1 MTNKILRSPK
11 DWKKYNAH
19 AQWYPFTQRYYPGQ
33 TENVV
38 DDNRCS
44 RGSMHVSN
52 LHIKSQAP
60 STIMLEKLYAYAR
73 VPLVVPRSHE
83 TTFAA
88 DHPRSCPM
96 QLFHSE
102 RKWLFLLCVV
112 GVELVQWEERNVPRK
127 VAGNTERDVRL
138 DPALDSFICNCLCF
152 PLHFL
157 LITTL
162 GLRYAK

>member
-1 MTNKILRSPK
+1 MFAFFAFFVLQLFLPWFLRTWILVYPCIQKKMMLESLQLLIKFCGIMHMDNDIHSLK
-11 DWKKYNAH
+11 DIL
-19 AQWYPFTQRYYPGQ
+19 PVITLEQ

-52 LHIKSQAP
+52 LHRKLQAP

-88 DHPRSCPM
+88 DHPRSCSM

-102 RKWLFLLCVV
+102 RKWLFLLWVV
-112 GVELVQWEERNVPRK
+112 GVELVQ
-127 VAGNTERDVRL
+127 
-138 DPALDSFICNCLCF
+138 
-152 PLHFL
+152 
-157 LITTL
+157 
-162 GLRYAK
+162 